1 MRLFSTLSLLICTFA
16 ISAHNHEEPKFEGLL
31 SSDVFNLDGGM
42 ELYVEKRSTCN
53 AGSTPKHFHPA
64 AGTLVYVLDGVS
76 QSKSS
81 GKWKQYSKGQYWYE
95 RTDWVHGGESDTPD
109 LGEACTDLLVI
120 RVVDQGKDHTVFVK

>member
-1 MRLFSTLSLLICTFA
+1 MRLLSTLSLLICTFA

-81 GKWKQYSKGQYWYE
+81 GEWKQYSKGQYWYE